1 MSQVT
6 NKPTPRSAPATAQ
19 VPAEKPTTESA
30 LLQPPAPPAP
40 PAPKSWV
47 SAKVGTFEHALDGFT
62 SGLAQ
67 AAKTTLEAV
76 HSLRGEVV
84 HGVRPTHTLKR
95 FDVAK
100 YWDADSTP
108 PALAALSR
116 AVGSMAPKSGARTP
130 EVEAGIVL
138 ASLMHDVAYYY
149 GGDVEQKAAADA
161 LFGKQ
166 IPYFASKL
174 SHDPK
179 VASAAQMAAAVDVSA
194 VTLGGLPS
202 AESYAWSYGLK
213 PSQRGFA
220 PLQPGEAQ
228 AISKVARETF
238 ESVVKQIAD
247 GDFKLSGV
255 LAGKLA
261 GLDPVYREQLTSSV
275 VTLAKRLEADR
286 RAGRTH
292 EIPGF

>member
-1 MSQVT
+1 MSHVT
-6 NKPTPRSAPATAQ
+6 NKPTVRPAPATTERSADQ
-19 VPAEKPTTESA
+19 PAATSLP
-30 LLQPPAPPAP
+30 QHPPAPPAASTP
-40 PAPKSWV
+40 WRA
-47 SAKVGTFEHALDGFT
+47 AKTGTFEHALDGFT
-62 SGLAQ
+62 NGLAQ
-67 AAKTTLEAV
+67 AAKSTLEAV
-76 HSLRGEVV
+76 RSLRGEVV

-116 AVGSMAPKSGARTP
+116 TVGALAPTSGARTP

-179 VASAAQMAAAVDVSA
+179 VTSAAQMAAAVDVSA

-213 PSQRGFA
+213 TSQRGFA

-238 ESVVKQIAD
+238 ESVVKQIAE

-261 GLDPVYREQLTSSV
+261 GLDPPYREQLTASV

-286 RAGRTH
+286 QAGRAH
-292 EIPGF
+292 DIPGF